1 MSYAG
6 EIVPLSEMFFHEMP
20 ELGKDEQEVL
30 QGEQVP
36 ELMNHLY
43 GKLESLESFEAT
55 EIKKMIKE
63 VQKETGIKGK
73 QLFMPIRVAVTG
85 QMHGPELPNT
95 IEVLGKDKVLSRL
108 KTCLNKY

>member
-1 MSYAG
+1 
-6 EIVPLSEMFFHEMP
+6 MFFNDMP
-20 ELGKDEQEVL
+20 EFGEEEKEVIN
-30 QGEQVP
+30 GEQVP
-36 ELMNHLY
+36 ELMTHLY
-43 GKLESLESFEAT
+43 SKLEALEPFEAA
-55 EIKKMIKE
+55 EIKKAIKE

-108 KTCLNKY
+108 KEYI

>member
-1 MSYAG
+1 
-6 EIVPLSEMFFHEMP
+6 
-20 ELGKDEQEVL
+20 
-30 QGEQVP
+30 
-36 ELMNHLY
+36 
-43 GKLESLESFEAT
+43 
-55 EIKKMIKE
+55 MIKE

-108 KTCLNKY
+108 KNLFK